1 MSKLAALIL
10 TNSKWPTRNEIDL
23 ELFII
28 MLEAIS
34 EVRSLIETIGQSVL
48 DEAEEVTAQTVED
61 AVRKRYEPLQALSQA
76 PRYNPL
82 VKAASDA

>member
-1 MSKLAALIL
+1 
-10 TNSKWPTRNEIDL
+10 
-23 ELFII
+23 

-61 AVRKRYEPLQALSQA
+61 VVRKRYEPLQALSQA
-76 PRYNPL
+76 PRYNP
-82 VKAASDA
+82 

>member
-1 MSKLAALIL
+1 
-10 TNSKWPTRNEIDL
+10 
-23 ELFII
+23 

-76 PRYNPL
+76 PRTIL